1 MMHIFVKK
9 EKADKYDYSWG
20 RSGGGKI
27 GLNGKKVGI
36 KSKHARISHRMKTL
50 T

>member
-1 MMHIFVKK
+1 MMHIFVNHKSLK
-9 EKADKYDYSWG
+9 NMITVYSWG

-36 KSKHARISHRMKTL
+36 KVTNQNMPGSATE
-50 T
+50 